1 MSLDQKKFKGLGGIP
16 LQTASDQKGVTL
28 TLPAVQMMMS
38 QVRHAYKFAQ
48 HKSQNNINVL

>member
-28 TLPAVQMMMS
+28 TLSRQF
-38 QVRHAYKFAQ
+38 K
-48 HKSQNNINVL
+48 